1 MRSFFPRESE
11 KVLGMDIDKDLEKIY
26 QNLPEDNKKIL
37 EDYDQRINKVM
48 NNTPDDFFKARKNG
62 GEIYDADILQE
73 LKLIAFAKMIN
84 DPRNNSRVLTS
95 VSNKLCRFYER
106 WLDTEIRLKEMKEK
120 KGE

>member
-1 MRSFFPRESE
+1 
-11 KVLGMDIDKDLEKIY
+11 MDIDKDLEKIY

-95 VSNKLCRFYER
+95 VSNNLCRFYER

-120 KGE
+120 KEE